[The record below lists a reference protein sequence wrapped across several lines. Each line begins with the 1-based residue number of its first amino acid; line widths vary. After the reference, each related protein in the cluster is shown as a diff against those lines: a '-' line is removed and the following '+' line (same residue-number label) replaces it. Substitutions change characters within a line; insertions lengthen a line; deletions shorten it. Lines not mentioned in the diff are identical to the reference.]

1 MTVLRLI
8 NAAAVRRLLPMG
20 ECIARMKDAFRA
32 EAEGRTA
39 QPIRAMVRAD
49 HGRGTL
55 AWMPGAITGPDWLG
69 IKVLT
74 IFPGNFGTALASH
87 QGLMLLFDHADG
99 RPAAI
104 IDAREI
110 TAIRTAAATAAA
122 TDLLARPDARSL
134 AIFGYGEQAETHLAA
149 IRAVRAIDEALV
161 WGRDPAKARAF
172 AERHG
177 PGVRAVAT
185 PEEAAGA
192 DILCLTT
199 AASEPYFE
207 GRWLRPGQHLNAVG
221 SSVATTSE
229 VDPETV
235 ARARVYVDF
244 AESAAAL
251 AGDLRLA
258 REAGAIGADHVVG
271 SVGEALVGHVPG
283 RTGPDEI
290 TFFKSLGMVAE
301 DLVAADHILRRA
313 EAEGVGTVAEW

>member
-1 MTVLRLI
+1 MTPLRIL
-8 NAAAVRRLLPMG
+8 NAAAVRRLLPMA
-20 ECIARMKDAFRA
+20 ECIALMKDAFRA

-87 QGLMLLFDHADG
+87 QGLMLLFDHGDG

-104 IDAREI
+104 VDAREI

-122 TDLLARPDARSL
+122 TDILARPDARSL
-134 AIFGYGEQAETHLAA
+134 AIFGYGEQAETHLEA

-161 WGRDPAKARAF
+161 WGRDLAKARAF

-185 PEEAAGA
+185 PGEAAGA

-207 GRWLRPGQHLNAVG
+207 GRWLSPGQHLNAVG

-229 VDPETV
+229 VDPQTV

-251 AGDLRLA
+251 AGDLRLG

-271 SVGEALVGHVPG
+271 SVGDVITGRVPG
-283 RTGPDEI
+283 RSGPDEI

-313 EAEGVGTVAEW
+313 EAEGVGTVVDW

>member
-1 MTVLRLI
+1 MTALRLI
-8 NAAAVRRLLPMG
+8 NAAAVRRLLPMA
-20 ECIARMKDAFRA
+20 ECIGLMKDAFRA

-99 RPAAI
+99 RPTAI

-149 IRAVRAIDEALV
+149 IRKVRAIDEALV
-161 WGRDPAKARAF
+161 WGRDPAKAHAF

-177 PGVRAVAT
+177 PGVRAAAT

-207 GRWLRPGQHLNAVG
+207 GCWLRPGQHVNAVG

-244 AESAAAL
+244 AQSAEVL

-258 REAGAIGADHVVG
+258 REAGAIATDHVVG
-271 SVGEALVGHVPG
+271 SVGDVITGRVPG
-283 RTGPDEI
+283 RTAPDEI

-313 EAEGVGTVAEW
+313 EAEGVGSVAEW

>member
-1 MTVLRLI
+1 MTALRIL
-8 NAAAVRRLLPMG
+8 NAAAVRRLLPMA
-20 ECIARMKDAFRA
+20 ECIALMKEAFRA
-32 EAEGRTA
+32 EAEGRTQ
-39 QPIRAMVRAD
+39 QPIRAMVRAA
-49 HGRGTL
+49 HGKGLL
-55 AWMPGAITGPDWLG
+55 AWMPGAITAPDWLG

-74 IFPGNFGTALASH
+74 IFPENFGTALASH

-99 RPAAI
+99 RPVAI

-122 TDLLARPDARSL
+122 TDILARPEARSL

-149 IRAVRAIDEALV
+149 IRLVRPIDEVLV
-161 WGRDPAKARAF
+161 WGRDPDQAQAF

-177 PGVRAVAT
+177 AGAVAS
-185 PEEAAGA
+185 PQEAAYA

-207 GRWLRPGQHLNAVG
+207 GAWLSPGQHLNAVG

-244 AESAAAL
+244 AESAALL
-251 AGDLRLA
+251 AGDLKRA
-258 REAGAIGADHVVG
+258 REAGLIGEHHVVG
-271 SVGEALVGHVPG
+271 SVGEVLTGAAPG
-283 RTGPDEI
+283 RADAQQI
-290 TFFKSLGMVAE
+290 TYFKSLGMVAE
-301 DLVAADHILRRA
+301 DLVAADHILARA
-313 EAEGVGTVAEW
+313 EAEGVGSLIDW